1 MKTILVADDN
11 PTARELIAEILELQ
25 GFRIVQA
32 GDGGDALE
40 KARTFK
46 PDLVL
51 LDIQM
56 PVLDG
61 FAVLGELRKDPEF
74 AKLRVVALTAF
85 AMFGDREKAMDAGF
99 DGYITKPI
107 QVAALRSEVI
117 DLLAG

>member
-11 PTARELIAEILELQ
+11 PTSRELIAEILELQ
-25 GFRIVQA
+25 GFRILQA
-32 GDGGDALE
+32 GDGGEALE
-40 KARTFK
+40 KIRASK

-61 FAVLGELRKDPEF
+61 FGVLEKLRNDPEF
-74 AKLRVVALTAF
+74 ENLLVVALTAF
-85 AMFGDREKAMDAGF
+85 AMFGDREKAMQAGF
-99 DGYITKPI
+99 NGYITKPI
-107 QVAALRSEVI
+107 QIASLRSEVV